1 MIVATSAACPHVA
14 SRHRLDALRGLH
26 MWARD
31 EPRCTSARKRCQ
43 RVVVRM
49 VRRVRTAA
57 PRECRGRPR
66 PVREGLQSRVGIESV
81 LEDTCLTRVSTIV
94 RVRRF
99 DERHSDVIRLFVC
112 VGADGLPVPRRELQS
127 LTDQFSKRKM

>member
-14 SRHRLDALRGLH
+14 SRHRLDALRGLR

-49 VRRVRTAA
+49 VHRVRTAA

-66 PVREGLQSRVGIESV
+66 PVREGLQSRVGSSRFSR
-81 LEDTCLTRVSTIV
+81 TRLTRVSTIV

>member
-14 SRHRLDALRGLH
+14 SRHRLDALRGLR

-49 VRRVRTAA
+49 VHRVRTAA

-112 VGADGLPVPRRELQS
+112 VWEQTVSRVENCS
-127 LTDQFSKRKM
+127 H